1 MSSHYVEDFFFF
13 EKFLPR
19 ARRAEEEHVEV
30 LVVGETILGALLI
43 H

>member
-1 MSSHYVEDFFFF
+1 MSRHHEEDFF

-19 ARRAEEEHVEV
+19 ARRTKEEHVEV
-30 LVVGETILGALLI
+30 LVVGEAILGALLI